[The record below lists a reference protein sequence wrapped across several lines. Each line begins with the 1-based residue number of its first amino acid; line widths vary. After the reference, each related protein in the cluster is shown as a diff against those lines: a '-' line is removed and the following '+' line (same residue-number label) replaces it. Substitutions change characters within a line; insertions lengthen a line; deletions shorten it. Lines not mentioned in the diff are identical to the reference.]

1 VNATHHFRPW
11 HRPSNLTLELAPRF
25 TVIVEMGT
33 TISAIARQAGVSP
46 DTLRYY
52 ERLGL
57 VAPAQRMANGY
68 RRYDPDV
75 VDRVRLIKGAQR
87 TGLRLGDIKELLE
100 ISDRGACP
108 CGHTRT
114 LLEQRI
120 GDVTAS
126 SIGCASSAASS
137 PTCSPGSTAAL
148 SSSPAAGGARPS
160 SLPRR

>member
-1 VNATHHFRPW
+1 
-11 HRPSNLTLELAPRF
+11 
-25 TVIVEMGT
+25 VIVEMVN

-114 LLEQRI
+114 RLEQRI
-120 GDVTAS
+120 SDVDGELDRLRQLRRQLAEMLAGLD
-126 SIGCASSAASS
+126 GCAEQ
-137 PTCSPGSTAAL
+137 PT
-148 SSSPAAGGARPS
+148 GGWWCEAEFVAKGGE
-160 SLPRR
+160 PR